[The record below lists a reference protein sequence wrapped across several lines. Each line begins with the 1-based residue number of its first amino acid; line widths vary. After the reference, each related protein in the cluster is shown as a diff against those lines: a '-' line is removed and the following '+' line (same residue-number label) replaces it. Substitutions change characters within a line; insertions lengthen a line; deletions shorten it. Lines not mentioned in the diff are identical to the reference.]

1 MGSNQNLK
9 AYVRY
14 DGSGRVV
21 AGSLIFRRK
30 KPKVGRWHEIAISE
44 CCEYPTTTTTSTST
58 STSTSTTT
66 TTTTAGP
73 SFYLYRTE
81 VNSTGESRATA
92 CSEFGGPNDVNLYS
106 SEANPANV
114 TILYT
119 DSALTT
125 PYVGNNGI
133 YAFGNYQ
140 LGIYSANIDANGV
153 VTNKIAC

>member
-44 CCEYPTTTTTSTST
+44 CCEYIPGTTTTTSTST

-66 TTTTAGP
+66 TTTTLPPLNEVLVYFNNEDIGTMCSAPENYSTTTLFCTATTLQAGAYVYNSNDRENPTP
-73 SFYLYRTE
+73 SGFYLT
-81 VNSTGESRATA
+81 VAPVSGTINVFLTG
-92 CSEFGGPNDVNLYS
+92 S
-106 SEANPANV
+106 SGLLQPV
-114 TILYT
+114 
-119 DSALTT
+119 S
-125 PYVGNNGI
+125 
-133 YAFGNYQ
+133 
-140 LGIYSANIDANGV
+140 
-153 VTNKIAC
+153 C

>member
-44 CCEYPTTTTTSTST
+44 CCEYIPGTTTTT

-66 TTTTAGP
+66 TTTTSG
-73 SFYLYRTE
+73 SGTFTRGYWS
-81 VNSTGESRATA
+81 NSEAA
-92 CSEFGGPNDVNLYS
+92 CSTTTEGELTFYS
-106 SEANPANV
+106 ASPSLAPGVA
-114 TILYT
+114 IFS
-119 DSALTT
+119 DIALTT
-125 PYVGNNGI
+125 PVTEGYVISQGMSRYLVNAG
-133 YAFGNYQ
+133 
-140 LGIYSANIDANGV
+140 GV
-153 VTNKIAC
+153 LSLLSC

>member
-44 CCEYPTTTTTSTST
+44 CCEYIPGTTTTTST

-66 TTTTAGP
+66 TTTTSGSGTFTRGYWLNAEDACTTTTAGEIT
-73 SFYLYRTE
+73 F
-81 VNSTGESRATA
+81 
-92 CSEFGGPNDVNLYS
+92 
-106 SEANPANV
+106 
-114 TILYT
+114 
-119 DSALTT
+119 
-125 PYVGNNGI
+125 
-133 YAFGNYQ
+133 
-140 LGIYSANIDANGV
+140 YSASPTLAPGVAIFTNIGLTIPVTEGYVISQGMTRLLVNAGGV
-153 VTNKIAC
+153 LSLLSC

>member
-44 CCEYPTTTTTSTST
+44 CCEYIPPTTTTTSTSST

-66 TTTTAGP
+66 TTTTSGSGTFTRGYWLNAEDACTTTTAGEIT
-73 SFYLYRTE
+73 F
-81 VNSTGESRATA
+81 
-92 CSEFGGPNDVNLYS
+92 YS
-106 SEANPANV
+106 SSPSLAPGVA
-114 TILYT
+114 IFT
-119 DSALTT
+119 DIALTIPVT
-125 PYVGNNGI
+125 EGYVISQGMSRYLVNAG
-133 YAFGNYQ
+133 
-140 LGIYSANIDANGV
+140 GV
-153 VTNKIAC
+153 LSLLSC